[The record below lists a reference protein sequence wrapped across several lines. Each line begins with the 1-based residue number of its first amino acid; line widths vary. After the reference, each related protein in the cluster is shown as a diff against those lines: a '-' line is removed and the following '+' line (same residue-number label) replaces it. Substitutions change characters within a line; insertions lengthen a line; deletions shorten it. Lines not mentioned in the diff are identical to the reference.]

1 MIQTARAAGL
11 TIVATPT
18 PEDYGVDLTFVIQNT
33 EGNLGTWN
41 IPMLISDIPDFV
53 DAIADVL
60 GAVYLQ
66 HGCPDE
72 PAEEKETPACNGMGE
87 QLVEEVE

>member
-11 TIVATPT
+11 TIVATPMA
-18 PEDYGVDLTFVIQNT
+18 EDSVVDLTFIIQNT

-53 DAIADVL
+53 EAINDVL

-72 PAEEKETPACNGMGE
+72 LTEEETPTCNGMGE